1 MRNPYR
7 KHIVKKAEKQKER
20 TKFAKLHFGETK
32 KLLPT
37 YLLRFCV
44 KNKGKPAISKGDL
57 LLFLLNGAV
66 IYCKN
71 YFSV

>member
-32 KLLPT
+32 KLFPT
-37 YLLRFCV
+37 
-44 KNKGKPAISKGDL
+44 
-57 LLFLLNGAV
+57 
-66 IYCKN
+66 
-71 YFSV
+71 